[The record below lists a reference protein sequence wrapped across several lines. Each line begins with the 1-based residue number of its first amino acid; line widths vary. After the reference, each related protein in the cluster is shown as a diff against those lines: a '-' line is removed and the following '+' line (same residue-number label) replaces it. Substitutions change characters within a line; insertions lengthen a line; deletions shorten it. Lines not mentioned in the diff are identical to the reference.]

1 MTRPLTRILLAVSGT
16 TGLAIGL
23 AILFQ
28 PHAFLASSGI
38 SLGPDASLLSEI
50 RAPGGLLLLGSLVT
64 LSGAIRHNLTQT
76 GLVFSA
82 LIYSTY
88 GLSRLVSIVLDGM
101 PSPSL
106 QLAAL
111 IELVIGALSLFAL
124 LQHGKISGEAK

>member
-1 MTRPLTRILLAVSGT
+1 MTQPLTRILLAVSGT

-28 PHAFLASSGI
+28 PHAFHASSGI
-38 SLGPDASLLSEI
+38 SLGTDASLLSEI
-50 RAPGGLLLLGSLVT
+50 RAPGGLLLLCSLVA
-64 LSGAIRHNLTQT
+64 LGGAIRHNLMQT

-101 PSPSL
+101 PSHSL
-106 QLAAL
+106 QLATF
-111 IELVIGALSLFAL
+111 IELAIGALSLFAL
-124 LQHGKISGEAK
+124 LQHKKATGAVK

>member
-1 MTRPLTRILLAVSGT
+1 MTQPLTRILLAVSGT

-23 AILFQ
+23 AVLFQ

-38 SLGPDASLLSEI
+38 SLGTDASLLSEI
-50 RAPGGLLLLGSLVT
+50 RAPGGLLLLCSLVA
-64 LSGAIRHNLTQT
+64 LGGAIRHNLMQT

-88 GLSRLVSIVLDGM
+88 GLSRLVSIVLDGI

-124 LQHGKISGEAK
+124 LQHGKISGEEK

>member
-1 MTRPLTRILLAVSGT
+1 MTQPLTRILLAVSGT
-16 TGLAIGL
+16 TGLTIGL

-38 SLGPDASLLSEI
+38 SLGSDASLLSEI

-64 LSGAIRHNLTQT
+64 LSGAIRHTLMQT
-76 GLVFSA
+76 GLAFSA

>member
-1 MTRPLTRILLAVSGT
+1 MTQPLTRILLAVSGT

-23 AILFQ
+23 AVLFQ

-38 SLGPDASLLSEI
+38 SLGTDASLLSEI
-50 RAPGGLLLLGSLVT
+50 RAPGGLLLLCSLVA
-64 LSGAIRHNLTQT
+64 LGGAIRHNLMQT

-101 PSPSL
+101 PSHSL
-106 QLAAL
+106 QLATF
-111 IELVIGALSLFAL
+111 IELAIGALSLFAL
-124 LQHGKISGEAK
+124 LQHKKATGAVK

>member
-1 MTRPLTRILLAVSGT
+1 MTQPLTRILLAVSGT
-16 TGLAIGL
+16 TGLTIGL
-23 AILFQ
+23 AILFR

-38 SLGPDASLLSEI
+38 SLGTDASLLSEI
-50 RAPGGLLLLGSLVT
+50 RAPGGLLLLCSLVA
-64 LSGAIRHNLTQT
+64 LGGAIRQTLMQT

>member
-1 MTRPLTRILLAVSGT
+1 MTQPLTRILLAVSGT
-16 TGLAIGL
+16 TGLTIGL
-23 AILFQ
+23 AILFR

-38 SLGPDASLLSEI
+38 SLGSDASLLSEI

-101 PSPSL
+101 PSHSL
-106 QLAAL
+106 QLATF
-111 IELVIGALSLFAL
+111 IELAIGALSLFAL
-124 LQHGKISGEAK
+124 LQHKKATGAVK

>member
-1 MTRPLTRILLAVSGT
+1 MTQPLTRILLAVSGT
-16 TGLAIGL
+16 TGLTIGL
-23 AILFQ
+23 AILFR

-38 SLGPDASLLSEI
+38 SLGSDASLLSEI

-64 LSGAIRHNLTQT
+64 LSGAIRHNLMQT

-88 GLSRLVSIVLDGM
+88 GLSRLVSIVLDGI

-124 LQHGKISGEAK
+124 LQHGKISGEEK